1 MKSAIVRFRP
11 KWENHIDCN
20 CNYNNDLLDKTLQ
33 LGLICNISCQKQS
46 EIIKLFTGVDIPRN
60 KLYDHAKNNHV
71 EFVKKENEI
80 VDNAIKKQKIK
91 FSEVLDY

>member
-1 MKSAIVRFRP
+1 MGKAYLIV
-11 KWENHIDCN
+11 IV
-20 CNYNNDLLDKTLQ
+20 NYNNDLLDKTLQ

>member
-1 MKSAIVRFRP
+1 M
-11 KWENHIDCN
+11 
-20 CNYNNDLLDKTLQ
+20 
-33 LGLICNISCQKQS
+33 
-46 EIIKLFTGVDIPRN
+46 FTGVDIPRN

-91 FSEVLDY
+91 FSEVLDYWWTICTLQMMVGCIN